1 MMNMLIQIDEK
12 RIIKERKYRLD
23 DVWRVLNA
31 RFDRY
36 GCIKERQEDGA
47 MLYKG
52 NPEKDYFT
60 CMMLA
65 AIQLKH
71 QKWFGR
77 YCTKWILY
85 DNDDDEELPFQDIDI
100 LSRERQKNPLFQ
112 QDK

>member
-1 MMNMLIQIDEK
+1 MMNMLIQVDEE
-12 RIIKERKYRLD
+12 RIIRERKYKLE

-31 RFDRY
+31 RFDKY
-36 GCIKERQEDGA
+36 ECNKERQEDGS

-65 AIQLKH
+65 AMHLKH

-77 YCTKWILY
+77 YCTKWIWY
-85 DNDDDEELPFQDIDI
+85 DNDDDEDLPFQDTDV
-100 LSRERQKNPLFQ
+100 LARERQKNPLFNL
-112 QDK
+112 D